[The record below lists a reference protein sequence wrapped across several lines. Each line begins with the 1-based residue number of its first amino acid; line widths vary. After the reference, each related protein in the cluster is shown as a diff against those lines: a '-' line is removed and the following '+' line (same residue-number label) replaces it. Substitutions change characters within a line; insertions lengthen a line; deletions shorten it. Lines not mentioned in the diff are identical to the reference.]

1 MLVGDRLR
9 YRARAVASWR
19 ASIGWWQRHFTEC
32 WNLVQSNG
40 ERCLKSSDGTIAHLA
55 ALFACALAVA
65 AVQHAAAATI
75 TLDAERDGD
84 AVDIRANAML
94 DADSATAWRVL
105 TDYNRYT
112 EFIPDL
118 RRSRVMARRGA
129 MVMVEQSGDAAL
141 WLFKIPVDVTFEIR
155 EIAPYR
161 LQSRA
166 VAGTLRALTSSYA
179 LTPTATGIRLEY
191 IGRAA
196 PGYAL
201 FGRIEQAA
209 IEHNIARQFQALAD
223 EIERQS
229 AIARSH
235 SMADVK

>member
-1 MLVGDRLR
+1 MRKFVADAAQCRL
-9 YRARAVASWR
+9 
-19 ASIGWWQRHFTEC
+19 HF
-32 WNLVQSNG
+32 
-40 ERCLKSSDGTIAHLA
+40 A

-65 AVQHAAAATI
+65 AIQHAAAATI

-84 AVDIRANAML
+84 AVDIRASAVL

-118 RRSRVMARRGA
+118 RLSRVMARRGA
-129 MVMVEQSGDAAL
+129 MVTVEQSGDAAI

-155 EIAPYR
+155 EIPPYR

-166 VAGTLRALTSSYA
+166 VAGTLRVLTSSYA
-179 LTPTATGIRLEY
+179 LTPAATGIRLEY
-191 IGRAA
+191 TGRAA